1 MVIQNSFTES
11 WQGGNMA
18 AVETAFVPEAL
29 FYMEEV
35 SSGVT
40 LKAKSTERYVKAEPG
55 GAT

>member
-40 LKAKSTERYVKAEPG
+40 LKAKSTERYLKAEPG